1 MVWLSLI
8 VVLSYRRLEGAS
20 WWIVDAASSR
30 LSCMGALLL
39 IFFRPITTRRTFCFP
54 EISPTDDRSETNHTE
69 NFLFF
74 RELELFEAMLR

>member
-39 IFFRPITTRRTFCFP
+39 IFFRPI
-54 EISPTDDRSETNHTE
+54 PTDDRSETNHTE